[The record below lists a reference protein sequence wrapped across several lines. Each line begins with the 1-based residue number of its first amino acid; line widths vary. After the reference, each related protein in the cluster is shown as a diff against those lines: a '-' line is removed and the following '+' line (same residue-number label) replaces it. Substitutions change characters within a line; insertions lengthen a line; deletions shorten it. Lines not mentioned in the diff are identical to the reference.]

1 MSIGLDGFG
10 YYHVGGTGNAHH
22 AYHQK
27 KVMKVEYAVPIRLI
41 GGVEKGILV
50 CVGCA
55 NKANDGVGRS
65 IHFSQCGYVIPR
77 SQVQYIN
84 GFQSWASNDNG
95 NRMLQDTP
103 EQRTIDKVLSSFQT
117 KDFGHYVLTLPNKI
131 AIPWWWRSFLHSRIR
146 MMLFRQEEW

>member
-84 GFQSWASNDNG
+84 GFQSRPTDNDG
-95 NRMLQDTP
+95 KCFPQVTP
-103 EQRTIDKVLSSFQT
+103 EQSTIDKLLSSFRT
-117 KDFGHYVLTLPNKI
+117 
-131 AIPWWWRSFLHSRIR
+131 
-146 MMLFRQEEW
+146 